1 MASTTSMP
9 LEVATRGLRASR
21 WGRVMTLLAVVQ
33 GALVLTAPSAPL
45 IALGVWWNSNTI
57 AHNFIH
63 RRFFRHRA
71 ANLAFAAYESVLLG
85 IPQALWRDRHLAH
98 HAGARPSLH
107 VSAELV
113 LQAALVVALWAAL
126 IAKAPVF
133 FFSVYVPGYVAG
145 LVLCALHGYYE
156 HAHGATSH
164 YGRVYNL
171 LFFNDGYHVEHHA
184 HPGAHWT
191 RLPEYQAP
199 LARASAWPAP
209 LRWLDAFSLQ
219 GLERLVLR
227 SPGLQRFV
235 LRSHARAFRGIAGAL
250 PRVERVAIVGG
261 GLFPRTALV
270 VKALWP
276 GARITI
282 IDGDGA
288 NLDRARALLLEGGQA
303 DDGVDVEFI
312 HAVYTPSVR
321 VACDLLVIPLSF
333 EGDRGAIYARPPAP
347 AVVVHDWIWRAR
359 GVSRIVSIALLKRI
373 NLVGNWNRS

>member
-1 MASTTSMP
+1 MASTTSIP
-9 LEVATRGLRASR
+9 VEIATRGLRASR
-21 WGRVMTLLAVVQ
+21 WDGVMTTLAVVQ

-45 IALGVWWNSNTI
+45 IALGLWWNSNTI
-57 AHNFIH
+57 AHSFIH

-71 ANLAFAAYESVLLG
+71 ANQAFAAYESVLLG

-98 HAGARPSLH
+98 HAGARRSLD

-113 LQAALVVALWAAL
+113 LQGALVVALWSAL
-126 IAKAPVF
+126 VAQAPVF

-145 LVLCALHGYYE
+145 LALCALHGYYE
-156 HAHGATSH
+156 HAQGATSH

-171 LFFNDGYHVEHHA
+171 LVFNDGYHVEHHA

-199 LARASAWPAP
+199 IGRASAWPAP
-209 LRWLDAFSLQ
+209 LRWMHAFSLQ

-235 LRSHARAFRGIAGAL
+235 LRRHMRAFRGIAGAL
-250 PRVERVAIVGG
+250 PHVERVAIVGG

-270 VKALWP
+270 VSALFP
-276 GARITI
+276 RARITI
-282 IDGDGA
+282 IDGDRA
-288 NLDRARALLLEGGQA
+288 NLDRARRLLLEGGH
-303 DDGVDVEFI
+303 VDVDADVDFI

-321 VACDLLVIPLSF
+321 LACDLLVIPLSF
-333 EGDRGAIYARPPAP
+333 DGDRRAIYARPPAP
-347 AVVVHDWIWRAR
+347 AVVVHDWIWRVR

-373 NLVGNWNRS
+373 NLLTRER